1 MIPVAA
7 QRVYKVVTRAAWE
20 EACRRG
26 AFSGSAD
33 DKRDGYIHLSSLH
46 QLQGTFARHF
56 KGQTDLVLVALE
68 SSELG
73 DSLKWEPSRNGELF
87 PHLYAPLPTRTARAV
102 HTLHNDADGV
112 PLLPADLYDAAAHPL

>member
-1 MIPVAA
+1 MNPLAA
-7 QRVYKVVTRAAWE
+7 QQVYKVVERAAWE
-20 EACRRG
+20 EACRLG

-33 DKRDGYIHLSSLH
+33 DLRDGYIHLSSLQ

-56 KGQTDLVLVALE
+56 KGQTHLILVALQ

-87 PHLYAPLPTRTARAV
+87 PHLYAPLPTRAARAV

-112 PLLPADLYDAAAHPL
+112 PLLPAEL